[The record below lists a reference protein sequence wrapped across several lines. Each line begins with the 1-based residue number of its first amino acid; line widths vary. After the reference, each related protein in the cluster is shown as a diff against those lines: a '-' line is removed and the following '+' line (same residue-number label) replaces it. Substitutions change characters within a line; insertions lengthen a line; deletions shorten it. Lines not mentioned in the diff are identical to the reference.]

1 MMLMIM
7 KLHISQKLV
16 LICLLISQAVFADVP
31 YNQIKEVEH
40 LLAFVKNSGCT
51 INRNGTDHLAK
62 KGVSHIENKYDYF
75 RDDIQNTEDFIE
87 YSATKSTMSGDYYM
101 VTCPGKKTI
110 KTQDWLLT
118 ELKKYRSK

>member
-1 MMLMIM
+1 MMPMIM
-7 KLHISQKLV
+7 KLHISPTLA

-31 YNQIKEVEH
+31 YNQLKEVKH
-40 LLAFVKNSGCT
+40 LLNFIKNSGCI
-51 INRNGTDHLAK
+51 INRNGTDHPAK
-62 KGVSHIENKYDYF
+62 KGVSHIENKYDYY
-75 RDDIQNTEDFIE
+75 RGDIQNTEDFIE

-118 ELKKYRSK
+118 ELQKYRSN

>member
-1 MMLMIM
+1 MG
-7 KLHISQKLV
+7 KLLQLGIFLV
-16 LICLLISQAVFADVP
+16 LYVFSLNIVIADVP
-31 YNQIKEVEH
+31 DSQIKEVSH
-40 LLAFVKNSGCT
+40 LLAFVKKSGCI
-51 INRNGTDHLAK
+51 INRNGTDYPAE

-75 RDDIQNTEDFIE
+75 RDDIKNTEDFIE